1 MPLIDEIEVLRMQ
14 RLAAINTPIQ
24 NLTENETRRRLEATY
39 GRVYDTRELSAE
51 FEVLG
56 FMAPYA
62 VVRRKSDGMM
72 GSLEF
77 SHAPRFYFSFSP
89 YQA

>member
-1 MPLIDEIEVLRMQ
+1 MPLIDETEALRLQ
-14 RLAAINTPIQ
+14 RLVAINTPIQ
-24 NLTENETRRRLEATY
+24 DLSEDEARRQLEARY
-39 GRVYDTRELSAE
+39 GHVYDTRELSAE

-62 VVRRKSDGMM
+62 VAQRKSDGML

-77 SHAPRFYFSFSP
+77 SHSPRFYFAFSP